1 MPELRERSFAGHQA
15 SQRSGALR
23 EVVPVK
29 GAPIL
34 EAATVV
40 SMLAGVLV
48 GLLIA
53 DSSFPAEELD
63 VSILDAT

>member
-15 SQRSGALR
+15 SRRSGALR
-23 EVVPVK
+23 EVVPVN

-53 DSSFPAEELD
+53 DSPFPAGQLD
-63 VSILDAT
+63 VTIVDAT